1 MISDNRKADIIIIG
15 AGPAGLSAALYASRD
30 LRRTLVFERSAVGGL
45 ITQTTE
51 IENYPGSPEGST
63 GSTLTERMREQA
75 VSLGTEIINEE
86 VSLLRKQGEGFVV
99 TAESGEFYSQAVI
112 IASGTTPRLLGIPG
126 ETELRGRGVS
136 YCATCDAAF
145 FRGRDISVIGGGDS
159 AIKEA
164 DYLTGFVNTLK
175 VYVRSASSKA
185 EASLLRSLEA
195 KENAEIIYNT
205 EPMSIN
211 GKFFVESITL
221 KDRVSGEIR
230 TEKTDGVFIF
240 AGFIPDTEPLK
251 DLVETNKQ
259 GYIITDSSMR
269 TSQKGLF
276 AAGDVRV
283 KPLRQV
289 ITAASDGAIAAYTAD
304 EYLRSGE
311 WK

>member
-1 MISDNRKADIIIIG
+1 MKSDNRKADIIIIG
-15 AGPAGLSAALYASRD
+15 AGPAGLSAALYASRG
-30 LRRTLVFERSAVGGL
+30 LRRTLVFERSVVGGL

-51 IENYPGSPEGST
+51 IDNYPGSPEGST
-63 GSTLTERMREQA
+63 GSSLTERMREQA
-75 VSLGTEIINEE
+75 ISLGTEIVSEE
-86 VSLLRKQGEGFVV
+86 VSLLRKQGEDFIV
-99 TAESGEFYSQAVI
+99 TAESGEYYSQTVI

-145 FRGRDISVIGGGDS
+145 FKGRNISVIGGGDS

-164 DYLTGFVNTLK
+164 DYLTGFVKTLK
-175 VYVRSASSKA
+175 VYVRSSSSKA

-195 KENAEIIYNT
+195 KDNAE
-205 EPMSIN
+205 
-211 GKFFVESITL
+211 FFVESITL
-221 KDRVSGEIR
+221 KDRLSGETR

-240 AGFIPDTEPLK
+240 AGFTPDTEPFK
-251 DLVETNKQ
+251 DCVETNKQ

-304 EYLRSGE
+304 EFLRSGE

>member
-1 MISDNRKADIIIIG
+1 MKSDNRKADIIIIG
-15 AGPAGLSAALYASRD
+15 AGPAGLSAALYASRG

-51 IENYPGSPEGST
+51 IDNYPGSPEGST
-63 GSTLTERMREQA
+63 GSSLTERMREQA
-75 VSLGTEIINEE
+75 ISLGTEIVSEE
-86 VSLLRKQGEGFVV
+86 VSLLRKQGEDFIV
-99 TAESGEFYSQAVI
+99 TAESGEYYSQTVI

-145 FRGRDISVIGGGDS
+145 FKGRNISVIGGGDS

-164 DYLTGFVNTLK
+164 DYLTGFVKTLK
-175 VYVRSASSKA
+175 VYVRSSSSKA

-195 KENAEIIYNT
+195 KDNAEIIYNT
-205 EPMSIN
+205 EATSIN

-221 KDRVSGEIR
+221 KDRLSGETR

-240 AGFIPDTEPLK
+240 AGFTPDTEPFK
-251 DLVETNKQ
+251 DCVETNKQ

-304 EYLRSGE
+304 EFLRSGE